1 MRKITLSEI
10 VREIYLAH
18 VDEIEQ
24 DIECSEPKLHY
35 TKDMFTSDM
44 LRNGLVVD
52 PRTIRMKWRILEAN
66 DVIRCEDKL
75 GKQIYHIPVV
85 RFFPYVNSDL
95 KAQLREGERQRETE
109 RDMLKGGAQ

>member
-24 DIECSEPKLHY
+24 DIECMEPRFHY
-35 TKDMFTSDM
+35 TKDKFTRDM
-44 LRNGLVVD
+44 LRNSLVVD
-52 PRTIRMKWRILEAN
+52 PGTIRMKWKILEAN
-66 DVIRCEDKL
+66 DIIVSESKL
-75 GKQIYHIPVV
+75 GRVLYHIPVV
-85 RFFPYVNSDL
+85 KFFPYVNADH
-95 KAQLREGERQRETE
+95 KALLREGERQRETK

>member
-24 DIECSEPKLHY
+24 YIEAGETKMDY
-35 TKDMFTSDM
+35 TKDIFSSDM
-44 LRNGLVVD
+44 VKNGLVVD
-52 PRTIRMKWRILEAN
+52 PSTIRMKWRILEAN
-66 DVIRCEDKL
+66 EVIRSENKL
-75 GKQIYHIPVV
+75 GKTAFYIPVV

-109 RDMLKGGAQ
+109 RDMLVGGVQ